1 MSRIPNHKEVK
12 FMKKFNFSKGLVIGL
27 LTLALCLTC
36 FAAAKVSADDA
47 KPTKTTG
54 ASGITYNATTDE
66 ISCSANSGESYVYV
80 LKQESGTKL
89 KKGQSATAQMSEGKI
104 KASDL
109 TKKTNADLY
118 LYICDKIVE
127 IDEGETVNANFV
139 IKGNANKVVVT
150 VDYTQ
155 ADVDASVSVLSATVT
170 DKSKKTTTASD
181 LLWSADGSTWYDA
194 NELATT
200 GGRKDDDDNPVSDGF
215 TGKDLNNMLAA
226 GGTIFVKE
234 AGKDGVSKTAAFGS
248 KAVKVKIVKQAA
260 APKVKVDVSK
270 DTIAIK
276 NGFDFALAQKSQGSE
291 EYDRLGAWYTVLPLL
306 KTAAV
311 SDDKSIV
318 SSATNQI
325 YKPLSKKDSNAGK
338 EVAGT
343 GNNASN
349 KYYSYTKTAYKAF
362 SINDLFTKLGIDG
375 SQADFRIAVRKSATE
390 KKPASAVALI
400 ELGYQAEA
408 PVVYT
413 KDNVKNE
420 YLVATTED
428 FAKKGFTLGEIVAFP
443 GYTEPTSS
451 TKAIATEGFDETFAI
466 KEASEAIKGADDGS
480 SFEYLV
486 VSTADYKATG
496 KNAIDWTTVKW
507 KKFDPSKLKITE
519 KLAGAYSLINGT
531 KKKVNLKTTSS
542 ANIGATPANV
552 GPDAYGR
559 SVILEAH
566 IKSDTKTLILIRRA
580 GDKASNKRASKTI
593 ALYVAKEGKAYN
605 LYSTVSN
612 GDVAYKLTVNF
623 AKYSKDA
630 NGFNVDSKINTVS
643 KWFAK
648 SATAQTLYLEL
659 PEIENAEYY
668 ADDTAEGVQLAS
680 TPVALAKGSGDNA
693 SKYGFTIAADGETQT
708 QTAIIREYANIK
720 VAVKTQVDDKT
731 AVNYEDKAVT
741 VAGGKVGS
749 SNDVTCWVGSACNIV
764 ITPPATP
771 AASDDAHQVAAAQP
785 AYTISTGSTY
795 AEATKTITV
804 TPTSAKEVS
813 ITITFKYAE
822 TPKS

>member
-1 MSRIPNHKEVK
+1 
-12 FMKKFNFSKGLVIGL
+12 MKKFNFSKGLVIGL

-194 NELATT
+194 NESATT

-248 KAVKVKIVKQAA
+248 KVVKVKIVKQAA

-270 DTIAIK
+270 DTIALK
-276 NGFDFALAQKSQGSE
+276 NGFDFALATKGTGSE
-291 EYDRLGAWYTVLPLL
+291 EYDTIGTWYTILPLL

-362 SINDLFTKLGIDG
+362 SINDLFTKLGING
-375 SQADFRIAVRKSATE
+375 SQTDFRIAVRKSATE

-480 SFEYLV
+480 TFEYLV

-496 KNAIDWTTVKW
+496 KSAIDWTTVKW

-519 KLAGAYSLINGT
+519 KLAGSYSLVNGT
-531 KKKVNLKTTSS
+531 KKKVDLKTTSS
-542 ANIGATPANV
+542 VNIGATAAKV
-552 GPDAYGR
+552 GSDDYGR
-559 SVILEAH
+559 SIILKTAIE
-566 IKSDTKTLILIRRA
+566 SDTKALLLIRRA
-580 GDKASNKRASKTI
+580 GDKASNKRASKPV

-623 AKYSKDA
+623 AKYSKGANDA
-630 NGFNVDSKINTVS
+630 YGFNVDSKINTVS

-648 SATAQTLYLEL
+648 DASNAQTLYLEL

-668 ADDTAEGVQLAS
+668 ADDSADGVQLAS
-680 TPVALAKGSGDNA
+680 TPVALSKGTGDNA
-693 SKYGFTIAADGETQT
+693 SKYAFTIAANGETQT

-731 AVNYEDKAVT
+731 AVNHEDKAVT
-741 VAGGKVGS
+741 VAAGKVGS
-749 SNDVTCWVGSACNIV
+749 SNDVTCWVGSACE
-764 ITPPATP
+764 ITIAPPAAP
-771 AASDDAHQVAAAQP
+771 AASADTKQIAPANP
-785 AYTISTGSTY
+785 AYTISTGSAFDGTN
-795 AEATKTITV
+795 KITV
-804 TPTSAKEVS
+804 TPTSTKEVS
-813 ITITFKYAE
+813 ITLTFKYVE
-822 TPKS
+822 SDKP